1 MHHESRPVSLVNEE
15 KPSCT
20 ARESCI
26 VPIQA
31 EISRI
36 EFGANGLESRRRSK
50 YHIEIGSISS
60 DLSLTAPEDRDFSIG
75 NLIHDSL
82 TNIKSHVT
90 INSDKRS
97 RGGVGGSGLSFGYF
111 VDFSRP
117 LNLNHESCASVDRVV
132 GHWRG
137 LDGDGRL
144 HHGRCT
150 RATRVGRVGDG
161 SRVRRFTRTWIFRDC
176 DDLTQDEHSWEDQH
190 GKEPRGDAI

>member
-1 MHHESRPVSLVNEE
+1 MHHQPRPVSLVNEE
-15 KPSCT
+15 EASCT

-50 YHIEIGSISS
+50 YHIEIGSVGS
-60 DLSLTAPEDRDFSIG
+60 DLSLTAPENRDFSIG

-82 TNIKSHVT
+82 SDIRSHVT
-90 INSDKRS
+90 VNSDKRP

-132 GHWRG
+132 GHWRR

-161 SRVRRFTRTWIFRDC
+161 SRVRRFTRTGVFRDC
-176 DDLTQDEHSWEDQH
+176 DDLTQD
-190 GKEPRGDAI
+190 

>member
-1 MHHESRPVSLVNEE
+1 MHHEPRPVSLVNEE
-15 KPSCT
+15 EASCT
-20 ARESCI
+20 ACEHCI

-36 EFGANGLESRRRSK
+36 ESGANGLESRRRSK
-50 YHIEIGSISS
+50 YHIEIGSLGS
-60 DLSLTAPEDRDFSIG
+60 DLSLTAPENRDFSIG

-82 TNIKSHVT
+82 SDIRSHVT
-90 INSDKRS
+90 VNSDKRS
-97 RGGVGGSGLSFGYF
+97 RRGGLSFGYF

-161 SRVRRFTRTWIFRDC
+161 SRVRRFTRTGIFRDC
-176 DDLTQDEHSWEDQH
+176 DDLTQD
-190 GKEPRGDAI
+190 

>member
-1 MHHESRPVSLVNEE
+1 MHHEPRPVSLVDEE
-15 KPSCT
+15 EASCT

-60 DLSLTAPEDRDFSIG
+60 DLSLTAPKDRDFSIG

-82 TNIKSHVT
+82 TDIRSHVT
-90 INSDKRS
+90 VNSDKRS
-97 RGGVGGSGLSFGYF
+97 RGGSGLSLGYF
-111 VDFSRP
+111 VNFSRP

-161 SRVRRFTRTWIFRDC
+161 CRIRRFTRTGIFRDC
-176 DDLTQDEHSWEDQH
+176 DDLTQD
-190 GKEPRGDAI
+190 

>member
-1 MHHESRPVSLVNEE
+1 MHHQSRPVSLVNEE

-20 ARESCI
+20 ACESCI

-50 YHIEIGSISS
+50 YHIEIGSIGS
-60 DLSLTAPEDRDFSIG
+60 DLSLTAPEDRDLSIG

-82 TNIKSHVT
+82 SDIRSHVT
-90 INSDKRS
+90 VNSDKRS
-97 RGGVGGSGLSFGYF
+97 RGGGSGLSFGYF

-132 GHWRG
+132 GHWRR

-144 HHGRCT
+144 HHGGCT

-161 SRVRRFTRTWIFRDC
+161 SRVRRFTRTRVFRDC
-176 DDLTQDEHSWEDQH
+176 DDLTQ
-190 GKEPRGDAI
+190 G

>member
-1 MHHESRPVSLVNEE
+1 MNHESRPVSLVDEE
-15 KPSCT
+15 EASCT
-20 ARESCI
+20 ACESCI

-36 EFGANGLESRRRSK
+36 EFGANGLESRRSSK
-50 YHIEIGSISS
+50 YHIEIGSIGS

-90 INSDKRS
+90 INSNKRS
-97 RGGVGGSGLSFGYF
+97 RGGGSGLSFGYF
-111 VDFSRP
+111 VNFSRP
-117 LNLNHESCASVDRVV
+117 LNLNHESYASVDRVV

-161 SRVRRFTRTWIFRDC
+161 SRVRRFTRTGVFRDC
-176 DDLTQDEHSWEDQH
+176 DDLTQD
-190 GKEPRGDAI
+190 

>member
-1 MHHESRPVSLVNEE
+1 MHHQSRPVSLVNEE
-15 KPSCT
+15 EASCT

-36 EFGANGLESRRRSK
+36 EFGANGLESRRSSK
-50 YHIEIGSISS
+50 YHIEIGSIGS
-60 DLSLTAPEDRDFSIG
+60 DLSLTAPKDRDFSIG
-75 NLIHDSL
+75 NFIHDSL
-82 TNIKSHVT
+82 SDIRSHVT
-90 INSDKRS
+90 VNSDKRS
-97 RGGVGGSGLSFGYF
+97 GRGGSGLSFGYF

-144 HHGRCT
+144 HHGGCT

-161 SRVRRFTRTWIFRDC
+161 SRVRRFTRTGVFRDC
-176 DDLTQDEHSWEDQH
+176 DDLTQD
-190 GKEPRGDAI
+190 

>member
-1 MHHESRPVSLVNEE
+1 MNHESRSISLVNEE

-50 YHIEIGSISS
+50 YHIEISSISS
-60 DLSLTAPEDRDFSIG
+60 DLSLTAPENRDFSIG

-82 TNIKSHVT
+82 TNIKSHVAV
-90 INSDKRS
+90 NSNKRS

-161 SRVRRFTRTWIFRDC
+161 SRVRRFTRTRVFRDC
-176 DDLTQDEHSWEDQH
+176 DDLTQD
-190 GKEPRGDAI
+190 